1 MENVRSILSHLSFQP
16 QFRSLRQHRC
26 YRKFIQ
32 LLPPKFQQ
40 AIAFVYSKQE
50 TLFLALSHPGY
61 KMELNYNRDL
71 LKSVLTMLK
80 EHDENCREIH
90 AEKIVIF
97 NSKYATPAPDTRQP
111 TDPKYSE
118 LSKADFVIH
127 TDDQVLREKFEAIK
141 KSILK
146 NRKNR

>member
-16 QFRSLRQHRC
+16 QFRSLRQHKC

-40 AIAFVYSKQE
+40 AIAFIYSKNA

-80 EHDENCREIH
+80 EHDVTCKEIH
-90 AEKIVIF
+90 ADKIVIF
-97 NSKYATPAPDTRQP
+97 NSKYAAPAPDAQLP
-111 TDPKYSE
+111 TAPKYHE
-118 LSKADFVIH
+118 LAKADFTIH
-127 TDDQVLREKFEAIK
+127 SDDQAIKEKFEAIK
-141 KSILK
+141 KSILN
-146 NRKNR
+146 NRENR